1 MKINSQLML
10 FTALAAVTMGG
21 VPLKAHAQASGG
33 QGPDVSNQTIASLD
47 LQDVDVR
54 DAIRALFKNVNANYV
69 VAPEVQGTVT
79 VQLKNIKFEVALR
92 NILDQVKATYRI
104 EGGIFN
110 IIKREEAA
118 PIIP

>member
-1 MKINSQLML
+1 MKLNSKLIL

-21 VPLKAHAQASGG
+21 APLKAHAQAGGG
-33 QGPDVSNQTIASLD
+33 QGDDVSNQVIASLD

-79 VQLKNIKFEVALR
+79 IQLKNVKFEVALR
-92 NILDQVKATYRI
+92 NILDQVKATFRI

-110 IIKREEAA
+110 TVSYTHLRAHET
-118 PIIP
+118 